1 MDDKWEN
8 PHGHGR
14 AAEQT
19 LILLCMVV
27 AILVVMVRVTK
38 YIQNGACVSMN
49 IIWVIACIVHVCV

>member
-19 LILLCMVV
+19 VILLCMVV
-27 AILVVMVRVTK
+27 AILVGM
-38 YIQNGACVSMN
+38 
-49 IIWVIACIVHVCV
+49 